1 MFGFPN
7 RYSGNPVFEGVE
19 RAGMSEHAISDI
31 GPNQYKRGQ
40 KTLSPRD
47 VMTIYWQA
55 RYVDLLSNQ
64 LPISDANDVRDLSTW
79 KHPFWHW

>member
-1 MFGFPN
+1 
-7 RYSGNPVFEGVE
+7 
-19 RAGMSEHAISDI
+19 
-31 GPNQYKRGQ
+31 
-40 KTLSPRD
+40 
-47 VMTIYWQA
+47 MTIYWQA